1 MEIAKAIAQSLADR
15 VVIGKVDGEVWDLE
29 RPLEKSCSL
38 ELLTFDDP
46 EGRSPKNTDRLNF
59 LNFYIQ
65 VNVYSGIRL
74 LTFWVR
80 LQSVTTDAIFALV
93 LLPTKVSSTKWP
105 SQTGGHF
112 PDVLCFSLLNECH
125 TIVGQS

>member
-46 EGRSPKNTDRLNF
+46 EGRPPKNTDRLNF
-59 LNFYIQ
+59 LNLYIQ

-74 LTFWVR
+74 LTFSAR

-93 LLPTKVSSTKWP
+93 LLPMKVSSTKWP
-105 SQTGGHF
+105 LRTGK
-112 PDVLCFSLLNECH
+112 PRN
-125 TIVGQS
+125 

>member
-46 EGRSPKNTDRLNF
+46 EGRPPKNTDSLNF

-74 LTFWVR
+74 LTFSGRPRNGIMDV
-80 LQSVTTDAIFALV
+80 IFV
-93 LLPTKVSSTKWP
+93 SDLLLMRGSSMRWL
-105 SQTGGHF
+105 SRTGE
-112 PDVLCFSLLNECH
+112 S
-125 TIVGQS
+125 

>member
-1 MEIAKAIAQSLADR
+1 MDIAKGIAQGLADR
-15 VVIGKVDGEVWDLE
+15 AVIAKVDGEVWDLE

-38 ELLTFDDP
+38 EVLTFDDS
-46 EGRSPKNTDRLNF
+46 EGRPSELTDRLNF

-74 LTFWVR
+74 LTFSVR
-80 LQSVTTDAIFALV
+80 LQSVTTYAIFALV

-105 SQTGGHF
+105 
-112 PDVLCFSLLNECH
+112 LR
-125 TIVGQS
+125 IV

>member
-105 SQTGGHF
+105 LRTGKQR
-112 PDVLCFSLLNECH
+112 N
-125 TIVGQS
+125 